1 MLLSPPYQG
10 NGWWIVLGMGS
21 LFMLSHFLLAARRRR
36 QAGLPVDTRATVG
49 ACVFCIGFFA
59 LALFQVL
66 SHR

>member
-1 MLLSPPYQG
+1 MVDCFGDGFTLHAVPLPFGSP
-10 NGWWIVLGMGS
+10 
-21 LFMLSHFLLAARRRR
+21 AKA

>member
-36 QAGLPVDTRATVG
+36 RAGLLVDARATVG
-49 ACVFCIGFFA
+49 ACLFCLGFFVIA
-59 LALFQVL
+59 VFQL
-66 SHR
+66 WSHR